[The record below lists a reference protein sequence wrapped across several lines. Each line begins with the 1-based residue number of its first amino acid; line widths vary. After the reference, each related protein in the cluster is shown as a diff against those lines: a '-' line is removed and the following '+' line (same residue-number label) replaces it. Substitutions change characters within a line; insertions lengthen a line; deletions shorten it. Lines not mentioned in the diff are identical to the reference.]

1 MWPRAT
7 RTLTSRFAFIDFES
21 TAKATAAL
29 LEPRNGRLL
38 GRELILGCAAPDRVH
53 ARVLPDQLAPEH
65 LRKQARR
72 ARWGRAAHA
81 ATGQD
86 DGAEDAGYAGEA
98 PDAGP
103 PAAHGAA
110 AQRRHGGARARP
122 GAANANAPRQGA
134 SILPAQGRRT
144 TFNEP

>member
-1 MWPRAT
+1 MLPRAT

-38 GRELILGCAAPDRVH
+38 GRELIREYAGVDAIRRGASK
-53 ARVLPDQLAPEH
+53 DQLPEH

-72 ARWGRAAHA
+72 GRWGRAAHA
-81 ATGQD
+81 STGQD

-98 PDAGP
+98 PDTDP
-103 PAAHGAA
+103 PAAHGAP
-110 AQRRHGGARARP
+110 AQRRDGWARARP